1 MKKEIL
7 IIMIKVLIY
16 ALGLIAGYL
25 GVSTLTSCTASSG
38 VHAYG
43 VTKIIVTD
51 TTLVQHGQRINT
63 KKYPYSFGH

>member
-7 IIMIKVLIY
+7 IIIIKVLIY

-25 GVSTLTSCTASSG
+25 GVSTLTSCSSSSG

-43 VTKIIVTD
+43 VTKIITTD
-51 TTLVQHGQRINT
+51 TTLVEHGQRINT
-63 KKYPYSFGH
+63 KKYPYFKSY

>member
-1 MKKEIL
+1 MKKEIV
-7 IIMIKVLIY
+7 IIIIKVLIY

-43 VTKIIVTD
+43 VTTVVTTD
-51 TTLVQHGQRINT
+51 TTRIEHGQRINT
-63 KKYPYSFGH
+63 KKYPYFTSY

>member
-7 IIMIKVLIY
+7 IIIIKVLVY

-25 GVSTLTSCTASSG
+25 GVSILSSCSASSG

-43 VTKIIVTD
+43 ITRVITTD
-51 TTLVQHGQRINT
+51 TTMVEHGQRIDT
-63 KKYPYSFGH
+63 KKYPYFKNN

>member
-7 IIMIKVLIY
+7 IIIIKVLIY

-25 GVSTLTSCTASSG
+25 GVSTLTSCSSSSG

-43 VTKIIVTD
+43 VTKIVTTD
-51 TTLVQHGQRINT
+51 TTLIQHGQRINT
-63 KKYPYSFGH
+63 KKYPYFENY

>member
-7 IIMIKVLIY
+7 IIIIKVLIY

-25 GVSTLTSCTASSG
+25 GVSTLTSCSASSG

-43 VTKIIVTD
+43 FTKIITTD
-51 TTLVQHGQRINT
+51 TTLIEHGQRIDT
-63 KKYPYSFGH
+63 KKYPYFEG